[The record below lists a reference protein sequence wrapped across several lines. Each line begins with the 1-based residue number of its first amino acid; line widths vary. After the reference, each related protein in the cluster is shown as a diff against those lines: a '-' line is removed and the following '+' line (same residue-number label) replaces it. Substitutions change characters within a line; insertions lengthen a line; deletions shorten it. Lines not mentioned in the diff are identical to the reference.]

1 MIPARWA
8 RRLSLPLW
16 VVATQDRWCVQEYM
30 TVLVFYDPEFWM
42 EEGFRDSFCE
52 VSLDCCMYVLLLVWL
67 EAEVR

>member
-1 MIPARWA
+1 
-8 RRLSLPLW
+8 
-16 VVATQDRWCVQEYM
+16 M